1 MIDTA
6 ILNFVEHKK
15 IFAIVR
21 TESAE
26 TALRATEAA
35 VFGGIK
41 LIEVSMSTPGAVRV
55 ISDLRRKYGDRIAV
69 GAGSVISV
77 DLADRAIK
85 SGAQFISS
93 PHTNAGL
100 IKFSISKNVLPI
112 AGAATPTEI
121 LSAWDFGVPIIR
133 IFPIAT
139 FGGPTYIHSLK
150 DSMPDVRMMAVSGV
164 TINNIRE
171 FFNAGSF
178 AIGIGSG
185 LFKPG
190 FIANENYAGIAE
202 QARTLIKAINSPGT

>member
-6 ILNFVEHKK
+6 ILTFIEQKK

-21 TESAE
+21 TDSAE

-41 LIEVSMSTPGAVRV
+41 LIEVAMSTPGGVRV
-55 ISDLRRKYGDRIAV
+55 VSDLRRKYGDRIAV

-77 DLADRAIK
+77 DMADRAIK
-85 SGAQFISS
+85 GGAQFISS
-93 PHTNAGL
+93 PHTNASL
-100 IKFSISKNVLPI
+100 IKFSLSKNVLPI

-121 LSAWDFGVPIIR
+121 MSAWDFGVPIIR
-133 IFPIAT
+133 VFPIAT
-139 FGGPTYIHSLK
+139 FGGPAYIRSLK

-164 TINNIRE
+164 TSNNIRE
-171 FFNAGSF
+171 YFNAGSF
-178 AIGIGSG
+178 AIGIGGG

-202 QARTLIKAINSPGT
+202 QARVLIKSITGPTV